1 MNEATKTAPQPVVG
15 DANRSATIFVI
26 IFVISLAG
34 VMALWIAFL
43 IWLVIR
49 VLF

>member
-1 MNEATKTAPQPVVG
+1 MNEAAKTASQPLVG
-15 DANRSATIFVI
+15 DAKRSTTIFVI
-26 IFVISLAG
+26 VFIISLVG

-43 IWLVIR
+43 IWLVIH

>member
-1 MNEATKTAPQPVVG
+1 MNEATKTASQPMVG
-15 DANRSATIFVI
+15 GANRSTTIFVI
-26 IFVISLAG
+26 FFVISLVG
-34 VMALWIAFL
+34 IMALWIAFL

>member
-1 MNEATKTAPQPVVG
+1 MNEATKTASQPVVG
-15 DANRSATIFVI
+15 DASRSTTVFVI
-26 IFVISLAG
+26 IFVMSLVG

>member
-1 MNEATKTAPQPVVG
+1 MNEAAKTASQSVAG
-15 DANRSATIFVI
+15 DAKRSTTIFVS
-26 IFVISLAG
+26 IFVISLVG
-34 VMALWIAFL
+34 VMTLWSVFL